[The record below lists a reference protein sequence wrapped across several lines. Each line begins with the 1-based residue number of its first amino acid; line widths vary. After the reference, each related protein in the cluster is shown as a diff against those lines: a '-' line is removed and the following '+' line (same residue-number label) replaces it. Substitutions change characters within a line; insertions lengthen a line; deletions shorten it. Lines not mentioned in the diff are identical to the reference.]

1 MNIRH
6 PLATAVAVALASA
19 ATAAST
25 DAAVT
30 ADPSDYVL
38 RRGEAPDSSAL
49 VGLTKTLEK
58 SGVQALLNA
67 KGNRKL
73 GHKGGCRKAAAV
85 PPNADWYC
93 FNPGDTKTKEWIPQ
107 GVSGVSDA
115 QEDELWGSAKPL
127 LVSWY
132 DADKRAP
139 HKSVRVTFVNPANNT
154 YRHVLLVWPYAQ
166 RGTGAPT
173 YEPVG
178 THGTDTGIHAGG
190 IAWYGNRLYVAD
202 TNRGVRV
209 FDMRV
214 ILDLGASANGTT
226 TGRDKV
232 GLHGKT
238 YYGYGYRYV
247 MPQTGSWVNA
257 KPIGKRCDGAGAP
270 VHSYLSID
278 RSKVPDMLV
287 SGEYCDRATD
297 PDAGKDGRLG
307 MWPLQSTGAEPGDPQ
322 TDGNGQVVPRFV
334 NGLPD
339 SEKALRLLASSFR
352 TAVRDGSDV
361 PAREEMALAAT
372 FAGMGFGNAGVH
384 IPHANAYPIAGRVRG
399 YIPAGYPADEA
410 IVPHGMAVSLTAP
423 AAFGFTFS
431 SAPDRHLRAA
441 ELLGHAGAPSPS
453 ALPALL
459 VGLMRDIGLP
469 NGLSAVGYG
478 AADVDDLVEGSLKQQ
493 RLLATAPREVTG
505 EDLAGVFAAS
515 MDLW

>member
-1 MNIRH
+1 MNIRN
-6 PLATAVAVALASA
+6 PLAAAVAVALTSA
-19 ATAAST
+19 TTAVST

-30 ADPSDYVL
+30 LDPSDYVL
-38 RRGEAPDSSAL
+38 HRGEAPDSSAL
-49 VGLTKTLEK
+49 VGLTKTLKK

-85 PPNADWYC
+85 PPRADWYC
-93 FNPGDTKTKEWIPQ
+93 FNAGDTKTKEWIPQ

-115 QEDELWGSAKPL
+115 QDDELWGSAKPL
-127 LVSWY
+127 LVSGY

-214 ILDLGASANGTT
+214 ILDLGASGNGTT

-257 KPIGKRCDGAGAP
+257 KAIGKRCDGAGAP
-270 VHSYLSID
+270 VHSYLSIE

-287 SGEYCDRATD
+287 SGEYCDRKTD
-297 PDAGKDGRLG
+297 PDGGRDGRLG

-322 TDGNGQVVPRFV
+322 TDGSGRVIPSFV

-339 SEKALRLLASSFR
+339 SNVQGAAGANGNWWFTHNVKPKNGARPGQLILAR
-352 TAVRDGSDV
+352 WPAGGGWDV
-361 PAREEMALAAT
+361 NPNRQTISYGPEDLYCWRGRHQVWTVAE
-372 FAGMGFGNAGVH
+372 H
-384 IPHANAYPIAGRVRG
+384 AGR
-399 YIPAGYPADEA
+399 
-410 IVPHGMAVSLTAP
+410 
-423 AAFGFTFS
+423 
-431 SAPDRHLRAA
+431 RA
-441 ELLGHAGAPSPS
+441 LY
-453 ALPALL
+453 
-459 VGLMRDIGLP
+459 GLP
-469 NGLSAVGYG
+469 NDQCA
-478 AADVDDLVEGSLKQQ
+478 
-493 RLLATAPREVTG
+493 
-505 EDLAGVFAAS
+505 
-515 MDLW
+515 

>member
-6 PLATAVAVALASA
+6 PLATAVVVALASA
-19 ATAAST
+19 TTAAST

-30 ADPSDYVL
+30 SDPSDYVL

-49 VGLTKTLEK
+49 VGLTKTLKK

-73 GHKGGCRKAAAV
+73 SHRGGCRKAAAV
-85 PPNADWYC
+85 PPKADWYC

-115 QEDELWGSAKPL
+115 QDDELWGSAKPL

-132 DADKRAP
+132 DADDRKP

-178 THGTDTGIHAGG
+178 THGTDKGIHAGG

-214 ILDLGASANGTT
+214 ILDLGASRNGTT
-226 TGRDKV
+226 TGADKV

-238 YYGYGYRYV
+238 YY
-247 MPQTGSWVNA
+247 
-257 KPIGKRCDGAGAP
+257 
-270 VHSYLSID
+270 
-278 RSKVPDMLV
+278 
-287 SGEYCDRATD
+287 
-297 PDAGKDGRLG
+297 GKDGRLG
-307 MWPLQSTGAEPGDPQ
+307 MWPLQSTGAEPGDPL
-322 TDGNGQVVPRFV
+322 TDGNGRVVPRFV

-339 SEKALRLLASSFR
+339 SNIQGAAGANGNWWFTHNVKPENGARPGQLILARWPSGGGWVVNPDRQTISYGPEDLYCWR
-352 TAVRDGSDV
+352 GRHQVWTVA
-361 PAREEMALAAT
+361 E
-372 FAGMGFGNAGVH
+372 H
-384 IPHANAYPIAGRVRG
+384 AGR
-399 YIPAGYPADEA
+399 
-410 IVPHGMAVSLTAP
+410 
-423 AAFGFTFS
+423 
-431 SAPDRHLRAA
+431 RA
-441 ELLGHAGAPSPS
+441 LY
-453 ALPALL
+453 
-459 VGLMRDIGLP
+459 GLP
-469 NGLSAVGYG
+469 NDQCA
-478 AADVDDLVEGSLKQQ
+478 
-493 RLLATAPREVTG
+493 
-505 EDLAGVFAAS
+505 
-515 MDLW
+515 